1 MSGEDFNTKR
11 EQFWKLWYGIVPG
24 STTRCKKCTAPDNR
38 TPLHPKMEG
47 EDMFDSINLKETNT
61 LFNCTSTTKE
71 TSNLTNEKAKKSCF
85 PNVDQGEIEI
95 FDTNRSKSLK
105 FRQYIREHV
114 RQKRVA
120 LTREN
125 CEKYWMGELQK
136 ELHDAETF

>member
-1 MSGEDFNTKR
+1 MSDEEFDTKR
-11 EQFWKLWYGIVPG
+11 EQFSNLWDGITPKGV
-24 STTRCKKCTAPDNR
+24 NR
-38 TPLHPKMEG
+38 T
-47 EDMFDSINLKETNT
+47 T
-61 LFNCTSTTKE
+61 
-71 TSNLTNEKAKKSCF
+71 A
-85 PNVDQGEIEI
+85 
-95 FDTNRSKSLK
+95 LK

>member
-1 MSGEDFNTKR
+1 MSDEDFDTKR
-11 EQFWKLWYGIVPG
+11 EQFNNLWDSP
-24 STTRCKKCTAPDNR
+24 NR
-38 TPLHPKMEG
+38 T
-47 EDMFDSINLKETNT
+47 
-61 LFNCTSTTKE
+61 
-71 TSNLTNEKAKKSCF
+71 KK
-85 PNVDQGEIEI
+85 
-95 FDTNRSKSLK
+95 LK